1 MHDHHRCICEHE
13 RVRFC
18 RACRTV
24 YCEDC
29 KQEWV
34 SRPLYSW
41 PYIQYSGYSVSNIAN
56 GPARAEPLFG
66 THVRTAIDNIRAMC
80 GHATS
85 GAAGDQ

>member
-1 MHDHHRCICEHE
+1 MHDHHRCVCEHE

-41 PYIQYSGYSVSNIAN
+41 PYIQYSGYSLSGIASNLHVSAQT
-56 GPARAEPLFG
+56 PRAL
-66 THVRTAIDNIRAMC
+66 TSTAVC
-80 GHATS
+80 GHATG